1 MLDMGGI
8 PARRPP
14 ITCGSREAA
23 AVWGHASTTMTRPG
37 ETLARQS
44 MAEFARMCNSS
55 KNGRR
60 GVCSVRTHAGVAGVQ
75 AANTTA
81 RLARSPIAHDSSPAS
96 PTSCAPRIPLQLM
109 PLMLHAGHRRTRS
122 GSKRTSGRRV
132 LIRGLTRAPSV
143 PHGVGLTLRTDGVLR
158 SATPD
163 PVSRAGDRASRPSD
177 FVTDSPMLV

>member
-60 GVCSVRTHAGVAGVQ
+60 GVCSVRTHAGVAGVAGVQ
-75 AANTTA
+75 AANTTT

-109 PLMLHAGHRRTRS
+109 PLMLHAGHRRTRPA
-122 GSKRTSGRRV
+122 SKRTSGRRV
-132 LIRGLTRAPSV
+132 LNSWADASAVRALWRRTHAPHRWSPTQCHSRPSV
-143 PHGVGLTLRTDGVLR
+143 PSGRPRISAVGLRHR
-158 SATPD
+158 
-163 PVSRAGDRASRPSD
+163 
-177 FVTDSPMLV
+177 